1 MSMKL
6 SYIYVKVLRQLKGK
20 AIRSS
25 IVHSTAKVNTGCNIV
40 NSSFGRYSYCGYDCQ
55 MVNTGIGAFC
65 SIGDRV
71 YIGAAE
77 HPMEWV
83 SMSPVFENTKHSGP
97 SKRFAQINLPPA
109 KRTEIGSDV
118 WIGYGAVIKQGGCI
132 GHGAV
137 VGSGAVVTKD
147 VPPYAIVGG
156 VPAKIIKYRFDEET
170 MASLLESKWWEMD
183 DDELQKYAHLIQSP
197 RDFLTAVKD
206 CLSANRVGYKWLI
219 YSILCYNGAPFVAYG
234 QRRVAA

>member
-1 MSMKL
+1 MKL
-6 SYIYVKVLRQLKGK
+6 SYIYAKVLRQLKGK

-25 IVHSTAKVNTGCNIV
+25 VVHPTAKVNAGCNIV

-55 MVNTGIGAFC
+55 MVNTEIGAFC

-71 YIGAAE
+71 FIGAAE
-77 HPMEWV
+77 HPMDWV

-97 SKRFAQINLPPA
+97 SKRFAQIALPSA

-118 WIGYGAVIKQGGCI
+118 WIGYGAIIKQGVCI

-147 VPPYAIVGG
+147 VPPYAVVGG
-156 VPAKIIKYRFDEET
+156 VPAKIIKYRFDDNT
-170 MASLLESKWWEMD
+170 ISSLLESKWWEMSD
-183 DDELQKYAHLIQSP
+183 EELQKYAHLIQSP
-197 RDFLTAVKD
+197 RDFLTAIKD
-206 CLSANRVGYKWLI
+206 CLFLKRGGYKWLI
-219 YSILCYNGAPFVAYG
+219 NSELYYNNALFACCG

>member
-1 MSMKL
+1 MKL
-6 SYIYVKVLRQLKGK
+6 SYIYAKALRQLKGK

-25 IVHSTAKVNTGCNIV
+25 HIHPTAKVNAGCNIV

-77 HPMEWV
+77 HSMGWV
-83 SMSPVFENTKHSGP
+83 SMSPVFENSKHSGP
-97 SKRFAQINLPPA
+97 SKRFAQLDLPSA

-118 WIGYGAVIKQGGCI
+118 WIGYGAVVKQGGCI

-156 VPAKIIKYRFDEET
+156 VPARVIRYRFDKDT
-170 MASLLESKWWEMD
+170 IAALLESKWWEMS
-183 DDELQKYAHLIQSP
+183 DEEIKKYAHLIQSP
-197 RDFLTAVKD
+197 QDFLKAIKD
-206 CLSANRVGYKWLI
+206 SLSVNRWLDKLLI
-219 YSILCYNGAPFVAYG
+219 YSTLCCDGASFASCG
-234 QRRVAA
+234 QRRAAA